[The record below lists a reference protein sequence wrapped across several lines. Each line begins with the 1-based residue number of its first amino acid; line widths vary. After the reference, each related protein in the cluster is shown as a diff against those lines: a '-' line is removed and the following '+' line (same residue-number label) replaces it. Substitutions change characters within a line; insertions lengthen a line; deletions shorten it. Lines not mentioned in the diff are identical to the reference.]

1 MNVNEKK
8 VIDTDKKFKNRQE
21 ILMNLNGAKLQSPI
35 VLIDPT
41 FKQRNALAALSKETF
56 IKFQKYCK
64 EFLKNPNERFFDK
77 KESDFAKLAES
88 AKKRKSDFTAIEIKT
103 DRQEGDIAGS
113 KLLKFYEHILEE
125 LEKSFVIK
133 KKEFDYENGKKA
145 KCFFEAKSRKEILH
159 KGPKTNDEE
168 NVKNFRK
175 KHKNTFTKSGRIY
188 SKEKINF
195 KIGKFLEAW
204 KAKNA
209 KRMKEMHVVGFEIV
223 KV

>member
-1 MNVNEKK
+1 M
-8 VIDTDKKFKNRQE
+8 
-21 ILMNLNGAKLQSPI
+21 
-35 VLIDPT
+35 
-41 FKQRNALAALSKETF
+41 
-56 IKFQKYCK
+56 
-64 EFLKNPNERFFDK
+64 
-77 KESDFAKLAES
+77 
-88 AKKRKSDFTAIEIKT
+88 
-103 DRQEGDIAGS
+103 
-113 KLLKFYEHILEE
+113 
-125 LEKSFVIK
+125 
-133 KKEFDYENGKKA
+133 
-145 KCFFEAKSRKEILH
+145 H